1 MHIIYNFF
9 FFCMPSTLTLHN
21 HPSPVFVFQDTGSSY
36 LFIPSLIPDEES
48 HHVEFREIV
57 MVDVGAE
64 KRHDFGHYG
73 GHHAGHKVGPF
84 LEST

>member
-1 MHIIYNFF
+1 
-9 FFCMPSTLTLHN
+9 
-21 HPSPVFVFQDTGSSY
+21 
-36 LFIPSLIPDEES
+36 
-48 HHVEFREIV
+48 